1 MSKAKSRW
9 WYERDGQKQGPF
21 RNRDIRQLVQSRVIH
36 AQDLLVQEKAGRF
49 RQVAAGDIPGLFR
62 SVRTARTER
71 TLRFAWGTVA
81 GGLLVACLLNPWS
94 EVTASLTGVL
104 RTACV
109 TLGMVG
115 ALAAVLA
122 PVLCAIRLPRT
133 YKKVPINAVLQADR
147 DQEGGEERPSL
158 ADSELP
164 AGIAGEVQPAGSD
177 GGGLRTPSLTDK
189 LVAASLRYLPILCG
203 AAASVAVSALLGS
216 YLTGSAE
223 PFRYRPVSGQVTYA
237 DGTILPAEGLQ
248 IVFYPQNVATDVRN
262 RARAGR
268 AVVDGRT
275 GMFSS
280 VTSRKAKDGLLRGRH
295 KVTLHLPEA
304 ASEQLG
310 QVFDPEYSDVSRT
323 PLSIDVTTVPIV
335 ISIEKPTEA
344 ADSKNT
350 RSVLSK

>member
-1 MSKAKSRW
+1 
-9 WYERDGQKQGPF
+9 
-21 RNRDIRQLVQSRVIH
+21 
-36 AQDLLVQEKAGRF
+36 
-49 RQVAAGDIPGLFR
+49 
-62 SVRTARTER
+62 
-71 TLRFAWGTVA
+71 
-81 GGLLVACLLNPWS
+81 
-94 EVTASLTGVL
+94 
-104 RTACV
+104 
-109 TLGMVG
+109 
-115 ALAAVLA
+115 
-122 PVLCAIRLPRT
+122 
-133 YKKVPINAVLQADR
+133 
-147 DQEGGEERPSL
+147 
-158 ADSELP
+158 
-164 AGIAGEVQPAGSD
+164 
-177 GGGLRTPSLTDK
+177 
-189 LVAASLRYLPILCG
+189 
-203 AAASVAVSALLGS
+203 
-216 YLTGSAE
+216 
-223 PFRYRPVSGQVTYA
+223 VTYA